1 MGSIKLATTGKKL
14 TKTLDTLVPDINQLL
29 IDLANSKKLKVSDN
43 QLNKFLENVKESI
56 IDWTNPVKQTKS
68 NLRMSILG
76 RPARQLW
83 YDKHRPQKQYEP
95 DPALQL
101 KFLYGH
107 ILEHLVLFLA
117 ELAGHKVTDQQK
129 KVSVSGVV
137 GHMDSKIDGEVV
149 DVKTASAHSF
159 KKFEQGTLNEDD
171 PFGYIAQLSG
181 YEESEQTKH
190 GGFLAINKSTGQLAL
205 FRPDDLMK
213 PNVKTLIKD
222 LKEKLDNN
230 NPPEKC
236 YEPVKHEKSG
246 NMKLPVGCV
255 YCSHKVE
262 CHADANDGKGLRAFQ
277 YANSKVYLTHIEKEP
292 KVEEVKINE

>member
-1 MGSIKLATTGKKL
+1 LATTGKKP
-14 TKTLDTLVPDINQLL
+14 TKTLDTLVPDINKLL
-29 IDLANSKKLKVSDN
+29 INLAKGKKLQVSKE
-43 QLNKFLENVKESI
+43 QLEKFLENIKESI
-56 IDWTNPVKQTKS
+56 VDWTNPTKQKKT

-83 YDKHRPQKQYEP
+83 YDKHEPEKQYDP
-95 DPALQL
+95 DPSLQL
-101 KFLYGH
+101 RFLYGH
-107 ILEHLVLFLA
+107 ILEHLILFLT
-117 ELAGHKVTDQQK
+117 ELAGHEVTDQQK

-149 DVKTASAHSF
+149 DVKTASAYSF

-181 YEESEQTKH
+181 YEESEQTNH

-222 LKEKLDNN
+222 LKEKLDKD

-236 YEPVKHEKSG
+236 YEPVRHEKSG

-255 YCSHKVE
+255 YCSHKVK
-262 CHADANDGKGLRAFQ
+262 CYQDANDGQGLRTFK
-277 YANSKVYLTHIEKEP
+277 YANGKVYLTHIEKEP

>member
-1 MGSIKLATTGKKL
+1 MATTGKKP
-14 TKTLDTLVPDINQLL
+14 TKTLDTLVPDINKLL
-29 IDLANSKKLKVSDN
+29 INLAKGKKLQVSKE
-43 QLNKFLENVKESI
+43 QLEKFLENIKESI
-56 IDWTNPVKQTKS
+56 VDWTNPTKQKKT
-68 NLRMSILG
+68 NLRMSIIG

-83 YDKHRPQKQYEP
+83 YDKHEPEKQYDP
-95 DPALQL
+95 DPSLQL
-101 KFLYGH
+101 RFLYGH
-107 ILEHLVLFLA
+107 ILEHLILFLT
-117 ELAGHKVTDQQK
+117 ELAGHEVTDQQK

-149 DVKTASAHSF
+149 DVKTASAYSF

-181 YEESEQTKH
+181 YEESEQTNH

-222 LKEKLDNN
+222 LKEKLDQD

-255 YCSHKVE
+255 YCSHKVK
-262 CHADANDGKGLRAFQ
+262 CYQDANDGQGLRTFK
-277 YANSKVYLTHIEKEP
+277 YANGKVYLTHIEKEP

>member
-1 MGSIKLATTGKKL
+1 MATTGKKP
-14 TKTLDTLVPDINQLL
+14 TKTLDTLVPDINKLL
-29 IDLANSKKLKVSDN
+29 INLAKGKKLQVSKE
-43 QLNKFLENVKESI
+43 QLEKFLENIKESI
-56 IDWTNPVKQTKS
+56 VDWTNPTKQKKT

-83 YDKHRPQKQYEP
+83 YDKHEPEKQYDP
-95 DPALQL
+95 DPSLQL
-101 KFLYGH
+101 RFLYGH
-107 ILEHLVLFLA
+107 ILEHLILFLT
-117 ELAGHKVTDQQK
+117 ELAGHEVTDQQK

-149 DVKTASAHSF
+149 DVKTASAYSF

-181 YEESEQTKH
+181 YEESEQTNH

-222 LKEKLDNN
+222 LKEKLDKD

-236 YEPVKHEKSG
+236 YEPVRHEKSG

-255 YCSHKVE
+255 YCSHKVK
-262 CHADANDGKGLRAFQ
+262 CYQDANDGQGLRTFK
-277 YANSKVYLTHIEKEP
+277 YANGKVYLTHIEKEP